1 MKELLKNE
9 TLIVGYPESMSEM
22 KKRQRENRKLI
33 EQGRLSEFKPTPKY
47 SYIVVK

>member
-1 MKELLKNE
+1 MKELKNE
-9 TLIVGYPESMSEM
+9 TLIVVWPESMAAM

-47 SYIVVK
+47 SYIAVK

>member
-33 EQGRLSEFKPTPKY
+33 EQNKLSQLKPTPTY
-47 SYIVVK
+47 SYIGVK

>member
-1 MKELLKNE
+1 MKELKNE
-9 TLIVGYPESMSEM
+9 TLIVVWPESMAAM

-47 SYIVVK
+47 TYIAVK